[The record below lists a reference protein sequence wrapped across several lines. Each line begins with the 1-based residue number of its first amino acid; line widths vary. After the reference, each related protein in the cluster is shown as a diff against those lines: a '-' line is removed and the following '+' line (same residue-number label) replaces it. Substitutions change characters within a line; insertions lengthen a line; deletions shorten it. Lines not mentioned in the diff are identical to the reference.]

1 MSWAT
6 ARAYLRSGV
15 VKRRRWLLRRNSP
28 HGEERDT
35 TMNSRRV
42 LSLIDA
48 TFLAVET
55 TATPMHVASLQIF
68 QIPNGA
74 PDSFVRDVVTAFR
87 SPGPL
92 TPPFGLKLAGGPL
105 ARITPALVP
114 ADDVDLEYHIRH
126 TALPAPGGERELGEL
141 ISHLHS
147 VKLDRSRPLWTCHV
161 VDGLERNRF
170 AVYCKIH
177 HALTDGV
184 GGMQKVVQALAK
196 DPAGTSCAPWH
207 YQTPQRDKRTASS
220 RQFRLQS
227 ILRTGVSL
235 LRGIAG
241 LSRLKGSE
249 PVRLPFEG
257 SAAPA
262 LNGRV
267 TAARRVATQQLDLKR
282 IQEVCERTGTS
293 VNDVFLAICASAL
306 RRHLV
311 DSGLLPRKPL
321 FAGVPMNLREP
332 GETGA
337 NAFGFVWASLATD
350 VTEPAARLEAI
361 HESMQAAKN
370 HLRAMKPAARKVFTL
385 SMMAPAVAVIATGVA
400 DRVRPPMNVTISNV
414 PGPDEAMYLNGAR
427 LEAFYPVSAT
437 FQGLALNIT
446 CVTYDGQF
454 NIGFTGSRDSL
465 PHLQRLAVY
474 ASDALDE
481 LEATTV
487 NPTRSGS
494 RAPAGTR

>member
-1 MSWAT
+1 MNLMARQFMS
-6 ARAYLRSGV
+6 
-15 VKRRRWLLRRNSP
+15 LL
-28 HGEERDT
+28 
-35 TMNSRRV
+35 
-42 LSLIDA
+42 DA
-48 TFLAVET
+48 TFLTVET
-55 TATPMHVASLQIF
+55 TETPMHVASLQIF
-68 QIPNGA
+68 QIPTGA
-74 PDSFVRDVVTAFR
+74 PDTFVRDIVTKFR

-141 ISHLHS
+141 ISHLHT
-147 VKLDRSRPLWTCHV
+147 VRLDRSRPLWTCHV
-161 VDGLERNRF
+161 IDGLERNRF
-170 AVYCKIH
+170 AVYCKVH

-184 GGMQKVVQALAK
+184 GGMRMVTQALAN
-196 DPAGTSCAPWH
+196 DPAGTSCAPWQ
-207 YQTPQRDKRTASS
+207 YRPPQRDKAATGSQR
-220 RQFRLQS
+220 RGLQS
-227 ILRTGVSL
+227 ILGTGVSVARSGL
-235 LRGIAG
+235 SIGRGIAR
-241 LSRLKGSE
+241 LSRLTGSE

-282 IQEVCERTGTS
+282 IQAVCEQTGTS
-293 VNDVFLAICASAL
+293 INDVFLAICASAL

-311 DSGLLPRKPL
+311 DSNLLASKPL
-321 FAGVPMNLREP
+321 FAGVPVSLREP

-337 NAFGFVWASLATD
+337 NAVGFVWASLATD
-350 VTEPAARLEAI
+350 IAEPIARLKAI
-361 HESMQAAKN
+361 QESMQAAKN
-370 HLRAMKPAARKVFTL
+370 QLGTMDPAARKLFTL
-385 SMMAPAVAVIATGVA
+385 SMMAPAVTVIASGVA
-400 DRVRPPMNVTISNV
+400 DRVRPPMNVIISNV
-414 PGPDEAMYLNGAR
+414 PGPRETMYLHGAR

-474 ASDALDE
+474 AGEALDE
-481 LEATTV
+481 LEATV
-487 NPTRSGS
+487 DNAQRSDS
-494 RAPAGTR
+494 RARRPARAKQQP

>member
-1 MSWAT
+1 MNLMARQFMS
-6 ARAYLRSGV
+6 
-15 VKRRRWLLRRNSP
+15 LL
-28 HGEERDT
+28 
-35 TMNSRRV
+35 
-42 LSLIDA
+42 DA
-48 TFLAVET
+48 TFLTVET
-55 TATPMHVASLQIF
+55 TETPMHVASLQIF
-68 QIPNGA
+68 QIPRGA
-74 PDSFVRDVVTAFR
+74 PDGFVRDIVTAFR

-141 ISHLHS
+141 ISHLHT

-161 VDGLERNRF
+161 IDGLERNRF
-170 AVYCKIH
+170 AVYCKVH

-184 GGMQKVVQALAK
+184 GGMRMVTQALAN
-196 DPAGTSCAPWH
+196 DPAGTSCAPWQ
-207 YQTPQRDKRTASS
+207 YQTPHRDKRTAAS
-220 RQFRLQS
+220 RRFGLQS
-227 ILRTGVSL
+227 ILGTGVSL
-235 LRGIAG
+235 GRGGLSVGRGIAG
-241 LSRLKGSE
+241 LSRLKGPE

-257 SAAPA
+257 STAPA

-282 IQEVCERTGTS
+282 IQAVCQRTDAS
-293 VNDVFLAICASAL
+293 VNDVFLAICAGAL

-311 DSGLLPRKPL
+311 DSNLLPDKPL
-321 FAGVPMNLREP
+321 FAGVPVNLREP

-337 NAFGFVWASLATD
+337 NAVGFVWASLATD
-350 VTEPAARLEAI
+350 VAEPAARLTAI

-370 HLRAMKPAARKVFTL
+370 QLRTMEPGARKVFTL
-385 SMMAPAVAVIATGVA
+385 SMMAPAVAVIASGLA

-414 PGPDEAMYLNGAR
+414 PGPKEAMYLNGAR

-474 ASDALDE
+474 ASEALDE
-481 LEATTV
+481 LEAKV
-487 NPTRSGS
+487 EKPKRSGS
-494 RAPAGTR
+494 RARQSAHAKQQP

>member
-1 MSWAT
+1 MNLM
-6 ARAYLRSGV
+6 ARQFMP
-15 VKRRRWLLRRNSP
+15 LL
-28 HGEERDT
+28 
-35 TMNSRRV
+35 
-42 LSLIDA
+42 DA
-48 TFLAVET
+48 TFLTVET
-55 TATPMHVASLQIF
+55 TETPMHVASLQIF
-68 QIPNGA
+68 QIPTGA
-74 PDSFVRDVVTAFR
+74 PDSFVRDIVTEFR

-105 ARITPALVP
+105 ARITPALVA

-141 ISHLHS
+141 ISHLHT

-161 VDGLERNRF
+161 IDGLERNRF

-184 GGMQKVVQALAK
+184 GGMRMMTQALAT
-196 DPAGTSCAPWH
+196 DPAGTSCAPWQ
-207 YQTPQRDKRTASS
+207 YQPPQRDKRTAGS
-220 RQFRLQS
+220 RGFGLAS
-227 ILRTGVSL
+227 ILGTGVSL
-235 LRGIAG
+235 GRGGVSVGRGIAG

-282 IQEVCERTGTS
+282 IKAVGERTDTS
-293 VNDVFLAICASAL
+293 VNDVFLAICAGAL

-311 DSGLLPRKPL
+311 DSNLLPDKPL
-321 FAGVPMNLREP
+321 VAGVPVNLREP

-337 NAFGFVWASLATD
+337 NAVGFVWASLATD
-350 VTEPAARLEAI
+350 VAEPAARLKAI

-370 HLRAMKPAARKVFTL
+370 QLHTMEPGARKVFAL
-385 SMMAPAVAVIATGVA
+385 SMMAPVVGVIASGLA

-414 PGPDEAMYLNGAR
+414 PGPREAMYLHGAR

-465 PHLQRLAVY
+465 PHLQRIAVY
-474 ASDALDE
+474 ASEALDE
-481 LEATTV
+481 LEAATV
-487 NPTRSGS
+487 EKPKRSGS
-494 RAPAGTR
+494 RARQPARAKQQP